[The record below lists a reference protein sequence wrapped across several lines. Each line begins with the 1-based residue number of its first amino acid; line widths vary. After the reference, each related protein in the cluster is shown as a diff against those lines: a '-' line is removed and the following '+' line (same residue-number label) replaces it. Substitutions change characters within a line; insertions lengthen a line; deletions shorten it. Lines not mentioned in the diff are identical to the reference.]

1 MKVAV
6 VGSRTLNIDMMHFF
20 IPSVATEIIS
30 GGAKGIDAEAKRFA
44 EKNSLKYTEFIPDY
58 GKYGRA
64 APLKRNDEIIDYADI
79 IVAIWDGK
87 SKGTKY
93 TIDKCRKSNKS
104 LLVFHVSF
112 CEETGLTEIDKCEYY
127 NINSSQVQNA

>member
-6 VGSRTLNIDMMHFF
+6 VGSRTLNTDMMHFF

-44 EKNSLKYTEFIPDY
+44 EKSSLKYTEFIPDY

-64 APLKRNDEIIDYADI
+64 DRGGMRLCSYRLEFLPMETNGPLSYLK
-79 IVAIWDGK
+79 GK
-87 SKGTKY
+87 S
-93 TIDKCRKSNKS
+93 
-104 LLVFHVSF
+104 FEVSA
-112 CEETGLTEIDKCEYY
+112 EKKRRYML
-127 NINSSQVQNA
+127 